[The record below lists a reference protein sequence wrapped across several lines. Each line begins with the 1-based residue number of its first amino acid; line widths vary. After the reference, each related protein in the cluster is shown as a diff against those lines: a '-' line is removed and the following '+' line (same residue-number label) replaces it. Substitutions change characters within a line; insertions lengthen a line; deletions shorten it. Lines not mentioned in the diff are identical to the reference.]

1 MTHEEYT
8 EVTNLAKKITQ
19 YEVGYDEAIIIFAA
33 SNTEDSLVQAH
44 NGDASI
50 IVPMLKNNL
59 LKIIRNADEDNKK
72 AYIQALLNDILKI
85 LEEATRNEAGK
96 LKS

>member
-8 EVTNLAKKITQ
+8 KVTNLAKKITQ
-19 YEVGYDEAIIIFAA
+19 YEVGDNEAIIIFAA
-33 SNTEDSLVQAH
+33 SEKEDSLVNAH
-44 NGDASI
+44 NGDGSI

-72 AYIQALLNDILKI
+72 AYIQSLLNDILKI